1 MNRTAPAVAIAIGMA
16 LFCYGAE
23 SSYKAKSISA
33 QKWKLET
40 TLMDIP
46 EIEQLERVQASRIH
60 SHGPA
65 VLRVSLRGNLVYSA
79 TYKEA
84 SSESKFPI
92 ASSSKWL
99 VAATIMTLSEEGLL
113 SLDDSVV
120 AYIPSFTGE
129 KAAITIRQLLGHTSG
144 LPPLKSRSLNHPQ
157 DLARFS
163 RQVAG
168 ASLEYPP
175 GTKFCYGTTSYHIA
189 RYVAEVAT
197 GEDWEEIF
205 QSRVARRVG
214 MSRASFQ
221 VSGNNS
227 FKGPVA
233 SPTGFMR
240 FLEAFRTGKLRDG
253 SVFLS
258 RGSIGEMTSS
268 YTNGMTLGGAS
279 RIRRPGHSGDQYGL
293 GLWIERTDPSTHLPD
308 LISHH
313 GSSGFKAIIDN
324 RNEVSVVFATRG
336 KKGKRRLLR
345 RKFDSVLSLVG
356 TILKQHD

>member
-1 MNRTAPAVAIAIGMA
+1 MAVAIGIA
-16 LFCYGAE
+16 LLC
-23 SSYKAKSISA
+23 SSAVSSQKAKSSGT
-33 QKWKLET
+33 QKWELET
-40 TLMDIP
+40 TLMEIP
-46 EIEQLERVQASRIH
+46 ETEQLQRVLAGRLH

-79 TYKEA
+79 TYKA
-84 SSESKFPI
+84 VSSESTFPI

-99 VAATIMTLSEEGLL
+99 VATTIMTLSEEGLL

-144 LPPLKSRSLNHPQ
+144 LAQLKFRSSNHPK
-157 DLARFS
+157 DLAGFVRK
-163 RQVAG
+163 VAG

-175 GTKFCYGTTSYHIA
+175 GTKFCYGTTSYHVA
-189 RYVAEVAT
+189 RHVAEIAT
-197 GEDWEEIF
+197 GEEWEEIF

-221 VSGNNS
+221 GSGNNP

-258 RGSIGEMTSS
+258 RGSIGEMMSS

-324 RNEVSVVFATRG
+324 RDEVSVVFATRG

-345 RKFDSVLSLVG
+345 RKSDSVLSLVG